1 MAQHHREA
9 GWRRFVT
16 WRNAS
21 RLLIALFVLM
31 VVAEGVRLVQ
41 VYQEK
46 VKVEKQLE
54 ELKEENAKVEAEK
67 EELSKPSNIE
77 SIARKELGLV
87 KPGEMPYVK

>member
-1 MAQHHREA
+1 MAQHHREF

-46 VKVEKQLE
+46 VKVE
-54 ELKEENAKVEAEK
+54 
-67 EELSKPSNIE
+67 
-77 SIARKELGLV
+77 
-87 KPGEMPYVK
+87 